1 MLSSLDQR
9 QDDAAAALG
18 YDKGVFG
25 SPFFIM
31 DGQPFWGNGSLLT
44 DGKEAARERAA

>member
-18 YDKGVFG
+18 YDKGAFG
-25 SPFFIM
+25 SP
-31 DGQPFWGNGSLLT
+31 PFWGQGSGT
-44 DGKEAARERAA
+44 GARGL